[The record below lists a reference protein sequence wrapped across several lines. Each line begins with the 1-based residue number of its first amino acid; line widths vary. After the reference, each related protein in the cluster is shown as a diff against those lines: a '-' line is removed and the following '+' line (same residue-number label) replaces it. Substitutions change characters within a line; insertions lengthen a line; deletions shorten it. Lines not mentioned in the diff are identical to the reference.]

1 MKASCGKL
9 IHLYLFYF
17 LFLNLFFAP
26 KVFALAN
33 LKKVRFSSDKT
44 KTRIVFDLSKAIQ
57 YKDTLFNNKQLF
69 LLEIFNCKNW
79 SKQTNVTCD
88 TKVVKNIQIKENNN
102 KSTTIQIS
110 IKNLQ
115 NYKIFPLKPFKNKP
129 HRLVID
135 FFPKKNSKI
144 SSNVNIQIEI
154 KRKIVVIDPG
164 HGGQDPGA
172 IGYRGIKE
180 KDIVLRIAKNLQ
192 SLINETLPNV
202 QAYLTRKGDYY
213 IPLRDRVKFAHQY
226 KADVFISLHI
236 NASRKKRVE
245 GASVYYLSEMGAS
258 DKAADLLAKR
268 ENESDL
274 IAGIKFS
281 EDKLLNTILIDLVQT
296 YTINESV
303 KLCQFMLN
311 GLIEEG
317 FYNEGIKC
325 ANFAVLKSP
334 SIPSILLEIGYITN
348 IKDAKKINNPKY
360 QKKIAKKLFN
370 SLAVYFKKDHIFEQ
384 TISKITNKDSKNLQQ
399 F

>member
-360 QKKIAKKLFN
+360 QKKIAKKLFD
-370 SLAVYFKKDHIFEQ
+370 SLAVYFKKEHFSEQ